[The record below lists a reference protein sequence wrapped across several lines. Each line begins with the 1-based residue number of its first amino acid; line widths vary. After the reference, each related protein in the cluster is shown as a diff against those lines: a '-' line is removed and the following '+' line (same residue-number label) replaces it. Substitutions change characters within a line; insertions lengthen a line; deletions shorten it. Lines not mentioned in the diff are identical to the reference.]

1 MALTTSSRRGRPR
14 SRPMFLVAGPA
25 VVALAL
31 VVGCSSGGPGGT
43 DVQASAA
50 ATVSAPV
57 LSTLTGAAK
66 TQMAELIAEA
76 RQEGELD
83 WLATVVST
91 SKAPLIAAFK
101 KEYGLSGLTVN
112 FENQQTSNVTSR
124 IQSEV
129 TAQRVTTDLVAVDGA
144 PTFFAS
150 LKQAGAL
157 LNYSSP
163 ELSAYAGSQKY
174 LSDDFGYWVSPDA
187 LMYLP
192 VYNPKVW
199 PSGVSSWY
207 DLLNAKLKG
216 KLSFP
221 GVPTSASA
229 VYTYYG
235 LRKVLPLSFFKNL
248 ENTAAPRVGVGNGST
263 AAQMAAQGE
272 LTVAITASHNVA
284 AISKELGVPMDVAF
298 PKEGSVVIGWSF
310 GILAGS
316 PHPAAAKLFEDFML
330 SKAAQQILIKYE
342 YLTPARNDISV
353 PADLAKY
360 APPTLQAA
368 HAIPLNSA
376 VSQDT
381 LNQYRTEFESI
392 FK

>member
-1 MALTTSSRRGRPR
+1 LR
-14 SRPMFLVAGPA
+14 SRPTLLAAVPA
-25 VVALAL
+25 AVALAL
-31 VVGCSSGGPGGT
+31 IAGCGGSGSGSGSGG
-43 DVQASAA
+43 SAKA
-50 ATVSAPV
+50 AGTVSAPI
-57 LSTLTGAAK
+57 LNTLTGSAK
-66 TQMAELIAEA
+66 TQTAQLIAQA
-76 RQEGELD
+76 QQEGELD

-91 SKAPLIAAFK
+91 SKDPLIAEFK
-101 KEYGLSGLTVN
+101 KEYGLPKLTVN
-112 FENQQTSNVTSR
+112 FENQETSNVTSR

-129 TAQRVTTDLVAVDGA
+129 TARRVTTDLVAVDGA

-157 LNYSSP
+157 LDYTSP
-163 ELSAYAGSQKY
+163 ELSAYQGSQKY

-192 VYNPKVW
+192 VYNPKDW
-199 PSGVSSWY
+199 PSGVPSWY
-207 DLLNAKLKG
+207 DLLNPKLKG

-235 LRKVLPLSFFKNL
+235 LRKVLPLSYFKNL
-248 ENTAAPRVGVGNGST
+248 QKIAAPRVGVGNGST

-284 AISKELGVPMDVAF
+284 EVSKKLGVPMDVAF
-298 PKEGSVVIGWSF
+298 PKEGSVTIGWSF

-330 SKAAQQILIKYE
+330 SKAAQQILIKHE
-342 YLTPARNDISV
+342 YLTPARDDISV

-360 APPTLQAA
+360 APPTLRAA

-376 VSQDT
+376 VPQNT
-381 LNQYRTEFESI
+381 LTQYRSEFESV